1 VSANVAKEWDV
12 LLERKL
18 ELLKQM
24 LSVTHQQLLLV
35 NFDELGPL
43 LARKESLIEDIK
55 RLDGQLDALGTDPLA
70 DQSAQARRGEFAR
83 VVDAILTN
91 ERTMEGR
98 IEEEQARLR
107 GELQALERQ
116 SRVKQYLEGT
126 RPQGRKLDIKR

>member
-1 VSANVAKEWDV
+1 MSANVAKEWDV